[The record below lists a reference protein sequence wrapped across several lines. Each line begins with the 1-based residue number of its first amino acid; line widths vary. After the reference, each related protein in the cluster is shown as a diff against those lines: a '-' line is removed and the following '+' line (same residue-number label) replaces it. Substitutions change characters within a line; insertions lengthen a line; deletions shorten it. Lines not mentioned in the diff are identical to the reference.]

1 MLTLNNTQLTGKKV
15 LVRSDLNVPLRDG
28 KLLDATRI
36 ESSLPSIIH
45 CLQDAS
51 KVIIMSHYG
60 RPDSSKSPST
70 QPQFSLAPLAPIL
83 SSYLN
88 EKIKGSNI
96 EVAFATSINEALS
109 INDSHGR
116 DARCILLE
124 NTRFLSGETKNDE
137 ELSRSLASLCDV
149 FVMDAFG
156 SAHRAHASTAG
167 VVSHV
172 KVAVAGFLLEKEIAA
187 LTKVTANPARPLLA
201 IVGGAKVGDKLRLL
215 EKLSDLADKLI
226 VGGGIANT
234 FLAAKGL
241 NVGNS
246 LYEPQ
251 LQDMALAIM
260 NKVETLLPV
269 DVVTATSIGAT
280 SSSVTDVASMDPEQ
294 MILDVGRESLSSYAT
309 AISSAGTILW
319 NGPLGVFEKP
329 FFAKGTETLTQLISS
344 ATAYSVAGGG
354 ETLAAINTFKGKV
367 DYVSTG
373 GGAFLEYVEQGSLPA
388 IKSLEEHSS

>member
-1 MLTLNNTQLTGKKV
+1 MLTLKNTQLTGKKV
-15 LVRSDLNVPLRDG
+15 LIRSDLNVPLRDG

-45 CLQDAS
+45 CLQGAS

-60 RPDSSKSPST
+60 RPDSSKPPSE

-96 EVAFATSINEALS
+96 EVAFAANINEAL
-109 INDSHGR
+109 
-116 DARCILLE
+116 AMEAPCILLE

-241 NVGNS
+241 KVGNS

-269 DVVTATSIGAT
+269 DVVTATSIDAA

-294 MILDVGRESLSSYAT
+294 MILDVGSESLSSYAT

-344 ATAYSVAGGG
+344 SAAYSVAGGG
-354 ETLAAINTFKGKV
+354 ETLAAINNFKGKV

>member
-1 MLTLNNTQLTGKKV
+1 MLTLNNAQLTGKKV
-15 LVRSDLNVPLRDG
+15 LIRSDLNVPLRDG

-36 ESSLPSIIH
+36 ASSLPSIIH
-45 CLQDAS
+45 CLQGAS

-60 RPDSSKSPST
+60 RPDPSKPPSA

-96 EVAFATSINEALS
+96 EVAFAASINEAL
-109 INDSHGR
+109 
-116 DARCILLE
+116 AMEAPCILLE

-172 KVAVAGFLLEKEIAA
+172 KSAVAGFLLEKEIAA
-187 LTKVTANPARPLLA
+187 LTKVTANPDRPLLA

-241 NVGNS
+241 KVGNS

-269 DVVTATSIGAT
+269 DVVTATSIDAI
-280 SSSVTDVASMDPEQ
+280 SSSVADVASMDPEQ
-294 MILDVGRESLSSYAT
+294 MILDVGSESLSSYAS

-344 ATAYSVAGGG
+344 STAYSVAGGG